1 MIVPS
6 DVIQRREVEDTG
18 GGTIQRGWG
27 RRSRDIRENEGEEFD
42 SDQQHMRKI
51 GPQEVLRGKYRCKTG
66 DGTPKNMLT
75 EAAEIKADGCRRCK
89 LRVSGYPPG

>member
-18 GGTIQRGWG
+18 VVQYNEGGD
-27 RRSRDIRENEGEEFD
+27 RRVAIFENEGEEFD